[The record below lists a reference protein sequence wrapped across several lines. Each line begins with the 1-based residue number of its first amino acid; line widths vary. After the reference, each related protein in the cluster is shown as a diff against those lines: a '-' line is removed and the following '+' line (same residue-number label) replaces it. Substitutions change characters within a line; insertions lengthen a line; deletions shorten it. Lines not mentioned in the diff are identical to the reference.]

1 MTRTIT
7 CDICDQMRD
16 ISNAD
21 DYFVL
26 QIPHRNL
33 EDEIDGEPLVVDVCS
48 LACLSTVVQNL
59 GPDAPQTQTLPA
71 DPEPEEIPQPTL
83 ANGRLQPQQHVG
95 RYEGE
100 VTVR

>member
-1 MTRTIT
+1 MTREI
-7 CDICDQMRD
+7 ICDVCGAKRD
-16 ISNAD
+16 IINAD

-33 EDEIDGEPLVVDVCS
+33 EEEIDEPLVVDICS
-48 LACLSTVVQNL
+48 VECLHTVVQ
-59 GPDAPQTQTLPA
+59 GVTPDA
-71 DPEPEEIPQPTL
+71 EPEVTSHPEDPVVVPTH
-83 ANGRLQPQQHVG
+83 NGRLQPQEHVG

>member
-1 MTRTIT
+1 MTRTIQ
-7 CDICDQMRD
+7 CDVCGESKE

-33 EDEIDGEPLVVDVCS
+33 EEEIDEPLVVDVCT
-48 LACLSTVVQNL
+48 LQCLSTVVESLQ
-59 GPDAPQTQTLPA
+59 PDAPQTQTLPA
-71 DPEPEEIPQPTL
+71 EPEPVH
-83 ANGRLQPQQHVG
+83 NGRLQPQAHVG